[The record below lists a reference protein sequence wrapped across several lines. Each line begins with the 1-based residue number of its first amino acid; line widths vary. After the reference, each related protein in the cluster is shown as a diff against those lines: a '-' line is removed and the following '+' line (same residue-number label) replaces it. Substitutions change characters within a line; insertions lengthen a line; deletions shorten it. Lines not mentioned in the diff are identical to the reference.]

1 MKFNENA
8 LISLLFIFPE
18 TWNKRKILYPLLK
31 NNQGGDSSMSYKE
44 IGKGF
49 FQSYQNCSELVV

>member
-8 LISLLFIFPE
+8 LINLLFIFPE

-31 NNQGGDSSMSYKE
+31 NNRCGDTSMSYKE
-44 IGKGF
+44 SEKGF
-49 FQSYQNCSELVV
+49 FQSYQNCSELVI